1 VFRITNDVTPFK
13 IRIYLEI
20 WQFFLFFTALC
31 LIRTSYK
38 FFCYLTSSSNNFL
51 SVFRQVPEIEL
62 VKRTAL
68 REKFA
73 DILTAEEEILQG
85 TSTAFFKNPEM
96 TWMY

>member
-1 VFRITNDVTPFK
+1 
-13 IRIYLEI
+13 
-20 WQFFLFFTALC
+20 
-31 LIRTSYK
+31 
-38 FFCYLTSSSNNFL
+38 L

>member
-1 VFRITNDVTPFK
+1 VFRITSDVTPFK

-20 WQFFLFFTALC
+20 LQFFLFFTALC
-31 LIRTSYK
+31 FTWVNLIN
-38 FFCYLTSSSNNFL
+38 FSNISQVLIITFL
-51 SVFRQVPEIEL
+51 FVFRKVPEIEL

-85 TSTAFFKNPEM
+85 TSTAFFLITQK
-96 TWMY
+96 